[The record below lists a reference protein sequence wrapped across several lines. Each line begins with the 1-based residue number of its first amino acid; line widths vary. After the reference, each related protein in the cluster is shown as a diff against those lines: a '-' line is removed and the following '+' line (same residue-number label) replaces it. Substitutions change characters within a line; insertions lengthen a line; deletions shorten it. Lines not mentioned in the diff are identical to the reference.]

1 MQQPNN
7 LFVDELVRQLRYVTG
22 VLVAPGIPQKK
33 IVNAIS
39 KNNYIGNNPII
50 GLIDCT
56 VFGSAKDHIMFT
68 AGGIFWNHLSS
79 TPCSGSISYSEFS
92 QCYFKSAGI
101 MSGISSSKGDNISTA
116 GANTSKK
123 DVISLLNT
131 IKNLAAS
138 YGLNPHQNQNVPVD
152 NWNPGLNPQPVQ
164 PQPQPQPQ
172 TQTKSELLALAHNM
186 SQAKNW
192 SAAIKAYEDAGEYRM
207 AGIVREQQAQW
218 NRNHS

>member
-33 IVNAIS
+33 INNAIT
-39 KNNYIGNNPII
+39 KNTYVGTDPII

-56 VFGSAKDHIMFT
+56 VFGSAKDHLMFT
-68 AGGIFWNHLSS
+68 SGGIYWNHIGSNP
-79 TPCSGSISYSEFS
+79 TSGSISYSEFS

-101 MSGISSSKGDNISTA
+101 LAGIKSSKGETISTNGSNA
-116 GANTSKK
+116 SKK

-131 IKNLAAS
+131 IKNLAATHGFS
-138 YGLNPHQNQNVPVD
+138 TQQNQNIQANVM
-152 NWNPGLNPQPVQ
+152 NHNLNQQPSI
-164 PQPQPQPQ
+164 PQPQAQ
-172 TQTKSELLALAHNM
+172 TQSKSELLALAHNM

-192 SAAIKAYEDAGEYRM
+192 DAAIKAYEDAGEYRM
-207 AGIVREQQAQW
+207 AGLVREQQAQW
-218 NRNHS
+218 NRNHI